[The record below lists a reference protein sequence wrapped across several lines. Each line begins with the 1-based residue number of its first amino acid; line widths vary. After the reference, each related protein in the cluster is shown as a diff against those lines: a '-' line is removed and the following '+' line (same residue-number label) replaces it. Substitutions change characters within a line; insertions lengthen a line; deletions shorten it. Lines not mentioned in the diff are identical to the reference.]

1 MANQVTVKHYPGS
14 SRWSSNVEE
23 EVEEG
28 GSSAALK
35 TEEGA
40 TSQGKWV
47 ASRSWKG
54 WSPRE
59 EGSPAHTPLLAQ

>member
-1 MANQVTVKHYPGS
+1 MTVKHYPGS

-28 GSSAALK
+28 GSSVALK

-47 ASRSWKG
+47 ALEAGTAGAPGRKAALPTSCS
-54 WSPRE
+54 
-59 EGSPAHTPLLAQ
+59 